1 MLLLPPGR
9 GLSLTLVRHFLLL
22 FIHFLTTP
30 DCLQQATADQA
41 FTNAKAA
48 GDVNGMTSALIYR
61 ALERNTGQVGLASV
75 PCTAITAV
83 NPEIAALQQ
92 HQDPASTGAAQINID
107 ITINLAIQI
116 SCIGGDPTLALQAGT
131 FAPGQIGDPTAA
143 GNTCDDANDADG
155 CIFTQNLLV
164 EDVSVDEI
172 TAAIGSAVC
181 GTGAVNTAVAN
192 ATDALFANVTDTA
205 LAITTDTALAITTAA
220 AAIATDCNI
229 APSTVTVTVTAG
241 AAMGHVA
248 AAPPAPPA
256 PMGQG
261 QMATMPPPPPA
272 PMNTATPPPPPGM
285 GQDQM
290 AGMPPAPSDMINTA
304 TSPAPPAMI
313 TALPNPAG
321 NVAIDCSAEIAS
333 ALSSAG
339 MADLAA
345 KTTAAAAVTA
355 TVSPLPAAAA
365 TTAASA
371 SAGAL
376 DFGTCP
382 DPTIL
387 FVDGLDGRQ
396 QKSFIAADTT
406 SFPHGSALGIKVIT
420 DFICQQLDVKCGA
433 AQAALDACAAAATA
447 AGVEGGKDQGAA
459 DVFNG
464 ALGF

>member
-107 ITINLAIQI
+107 ITITLAIQI

-172 TAAIGSAVC
+172 TAAVGSAVC
-181 GTGAVNTAVAN
+181 GAGAVNPAVAN
-192 ATDALFANVTDTA
+192 ATDALFANV
-205 LAITTDTALAITTAA
+205 TDTALAITTAA

-241 AAMGHVA
+241 VAMGHVA

-261 QMATMPPPPPA
+261 QMATMQPPPPA
-272 PMNTATPPPPPGM
+272 PMNTATPPPPPAM
-285 GQDQM
+285 L
-290 AGMPPAPSDMINTA
+290 NTA

-321 NVAIDCSAEIAS
+321 NVAIDCSASIAS

-339 MADLAA
+339 LADLAA
-345 KTTAAAAVTA
+345 TTTTAAASAVLTA
-355 TVSPLPAAAA
+355 TVSPLPAAA
-365 TTAASA
+365 TAA
-371 SAGAL
+371 AGSH

-382 DPTIL
+382 NPTII